1 MTHENSLRDGVSAP
15 AVADLDWGRPAR
27 AVEAAI
33 TAIEALSNGVGRLP
47 GDHGSVRELL
57 RRCRGELASAGGTFA
72 RAKALNRGI
81 DAGS

>member
-1 MTHENSLRDGVSAP
+1 MTQDNSSGGGGSAP
-15 AVADLDWGRPAR
+15 AAANLDWGRPAR

-33 TAIEALSNGVGRLP
+33 TAIEALSNGLGHLP
-47 GDHGSVRELL
+47 GDRGVVGELL
-57 RRCRGELASAGGTFA
+57 RRCRGELASAGGTLA

>member
-1 MTHENSLRDGVSAP
+1 MTQDNSFGDGGSVP
-15 AVADLDWGRPAR
+15 AAADLDWGRPAR

-47 GDHGSVRELL
+47 CDHGSVRELL
-57 RRCRGELASAGGTFA
+57 HRCRDELASAGGMLA

-81 DAGS
+81 DARS